1 MFHLELRQFPHVAR
15 AFNLTREQLDERF
28 AKPWV
33 SGLAV
38 EHEERRWS
46 PDKARMT
53 IFEGPQLRL
62 DEIGMGRGWAT
73 VGKTSHEVTETVLA
87 QAQRGARVALLDRDL
102 QGRDPHRRRRRRSRS
117 AEVVELAVAEY
128 PLWRASER
136 LALAEQ
142 AVWELLHQG
151 GLTLS
156 GPDGPIEQERW
167 QSIVISWS
175 TWVQTGSDAP
185 VLESTGLS
193 GQSDRS
199 ALRRSTSAIRR
210 SRSSV

>member
-87 QAQRGARVALLDRDL
+87 QAQRGA
-102 QGRDPHRRRRRRSRS
+102 QSRS
-117 AEVVELAVAEY
+117 SIETFKAEIRTAAATPITFPEVVELAVAEY

-175 TWVQTGSDAP
+175 TWVQAGSDAP
-185 VLESTGLS
+185 VLESTG
-193 GQSDRS
+193 
-199 ALRRSTSAIRR
+199 
-210 SRSSV
+210 

>member
-15 AFNLTREQLDERF
+15 AFNLSREELDERF
-28 AKPWV
+28 ARPWV
-33 SGLAV
+33 SGTSV
-38 EHEERRWS
+38 EYEDRRWS
-46 PDKARMT
+46 PEKARLT
-53 IFEGPQLRL
+53 IFEGPELRA

-87 QAQRGARVALLDRDL
+87 QAQRGAQSRASVQTFKAEIRAAAATPLTFPDVIELVA
-102 QGRDPHRRRRRRSRS
+102 
-117 AEVVELAVAEY
+117 AEY

-151 GLTLS
+151 GLTLT
-156 GPDGPIEQERW
+156 GPEGPIQPGRW

-175 TWVQTGSDAP
+175 TWVEQGPQAP
-185 VLESTGLS
+185 VLESTE
-193 GQSDRS
+193 
-199 ALRRSTSAIRR
+199 
-210 SRSSV
+210 